1 MHGVATRRLENY
13 LVWFTWIENF
23 KRNENKSELIINSLS
38 INKYDTTIREY
49 KNTPYLYMEYW
60 NS

>member
-13 LVWFTWIENF
+13 LVCFTWIENF
-23 KRNENKSELIINSLS
+23 KRNENKNELIINSLS